1 MRWERGA
8 WDPGNHGVGAD
19 IDPPPGFPSFL
30 PPLVTVGVRNRRLT
44 SLGWTKHWL
53 HLGLLLRSPYY
64 YWSFGASM
72 WLKEPFLG
80 GDWELC
86 DQGEWIKPIWTWNW
100 SETKTGPIW
109 ISWNFHWRVTSP
121 CWPCSIASS
130 SLIFSSTRSPS
141 FSALKAS
148 SSSSSLCKSWYSRYS
163 KRVDCGFQDSRRL
176 FGLLLDYCFPL
187 VLFNLRL
194 SGNLSNLFSNW

>member
-1 MRWERGA
+1 MIESEDRVTMGLGVAVLWICLGLCFYVCICDCLYHLSLTLRMRWERGA

-30 PPLVTVGVRNRRLT
+30 PPLVTVGVRKRRLT
-44 SLGWTKHWL
+44 SPGWTKHWL

-86 DQGEWIKPIWTWNW
+86 DLGEWIKPIWTWNW
-100 SETKTGPIW
+100 SETKTGPIG

-141 FSALKAS
+141 FSALRAS
-148 SSSSSLCKSWYSRYS
+148 SSS
-163 KRVDCGFQDSRRL
+163 
-176 FGLLLDYCFPL
+176 
-187 VLFNLRL
+187 
-194 SGNLSNLFSNW
+194 